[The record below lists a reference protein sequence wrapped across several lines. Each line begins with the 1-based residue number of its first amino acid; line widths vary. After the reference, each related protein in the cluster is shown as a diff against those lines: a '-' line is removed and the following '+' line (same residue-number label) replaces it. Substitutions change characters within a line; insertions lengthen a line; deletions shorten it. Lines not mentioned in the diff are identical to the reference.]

1 MDLESVFVEELE
13 LLDLLPPLPPKI
25 PQASVR
31 PGRDSTEISRRVI
44 ARAHIAHVM
53 EALSDRGL
61 GAEAHYVEP
70 YLLDHLRRNCR
81 PNTIKTNGGAVL
93 SFLSYLKQID
103 RVPLETV
110 TREDIS
116 AFIEHEQDRGL
127 MPRSVSGRLRSVH
140 AFLNFLVQRDWIS
153 PNVLKRKMRI
163 KIPESL
169 PRAIDPE
176 DIKKLLSV
184 IRDKRDRA
192 LILVLL
198 RSGMRIGEVLSLTL
212 EDLQLKEKRIEIYEA
227 PKNRVGRVVY
237 ISDDAHRAL
246 SRWLEYRRPERYL
259 FYGLHGQPLCYEAA
273 RAIFKKHLVKAKL
286 SNKGYTIHCLR
297 HTYASELLNA
307 GMRLECLQQLLGH
320 SNIEMTRR
328 YARLTD
334 VTRKEE
340 YFRAMS
346 VIEKGG
352 VNGNY
357 RCAHQL
363 P

>member
-1 MDLESVFVEELE
+1 MNLESVSVEDREFF
-13 LLDLLPPLPPKI
+13 DLLPPLPPKI
-25 PQASVR
+25 PQAAVR
-31 PGRDSTEISRRVI
+31 PGRDSTEFNRRAV
-44 ARAHIAHVM
+44 ARAHIAYVM
-53 EALSDRGL
+53 KALSDRGL
-61 GAEAHYVEP
+61 GAQSHYVEP

-81 PNTIKTNGGAVL
+81 PTTIRTNGGAVL
-93 SFLSYLKQID
+93 IFLSFLEEIG
-103 RVPLETV
+103 RTPLETV

-127 MPRSVSGRLRSVH
+127 KPTSVCGRLRSVH
-140 AFLNFLVQRDWIS
+140 AFLSFLIERDCIS
-153 PNVLKRKMRI
+153 PDVLKRKMRI

-169 PRAIDPE
+169 PRAIDPQ
-176 DIKKLLSV
+176 DIKKLLAL

-198 RSGMRIGEVLSLTL
+198 RSGMRIGELLGLTL
-212 EDLQLKEKRIEIYEA
+212 QDLQLKEKRIEIYEA

-246 SRWLEYRRPERYL
+246 SRWLECRKPARWL
-259 FYGLHGQPLCYEAA
+259 FYGWNEGPLGYEAA
-273 RAIFKKHLVKAKL
+273 RAMFRKYLLKAKL
-286 SNKGYTIHCLR
+286 SNKGYTLHCLR

-334 VTRKEE
+334 ITRKEE
-340 YFRAMS
+340 YFKAMA

-352 VNGNY
+352 VHGIY
-357 RCAHQL
+357 RGAHPL

>member
-1 MDLESVFVEELE
+1 MDLRSVFVEDPEF
-13 LLDLLPPLPPKI
+13 LDLLPPLPSKI
-25 PQASVR
+25 PHVSLR
-31 PGRDSTEISRRVI
+31 PGRDSTEVDRRAV

-53 EALSDRGL
+53 KSLSDRGL
-61 GAEAHYVEP
+61 GAQAHHVEH

-81 PNTIKTNGGAVL
+81 PSTIQTNGIAVL
-93 SFLSYLKQID
+93 SFLSYLKEIG
-103 RVPLETV
+103 RSPLEAV
-110 TREDIS
+110 IREDIA

-127 MPRSVSGRLRSVH
+127 KPTSVSGRLRSIH
-140 AFLNFLVQRDWIS
+140 AFLNFLVQRDCIS
-153 PNVLKRKMRI
+153 PNVLKRKIRI
-163 KIPESL
+163 KIPDSL

-176 DIKKLLSV
+176 DIKKLLAV
-184 IRDKRDRA
+184 IRTTRDRA

-198 RSGMRIGEVLSLTL
+198 RSGMRIGELLSLTL

-227 PKNRVGRVVY
+227 QKNRVGRVVY

-246 SRWLEYRRPERYL
+246 SRWMECRKSKRYL
-259 FYGLHGQPLCYEAA
+259 FYGFGGGPLCYEAA
-273 RAIFKKHLVKAKL
+273 RALFRKYLIKAKL
-286 SNKGYTIHCLR
+286 SDKGYTLHCLR

-340 YFRAMS
+340 YFKAMAI
-346 VIEKGG
+346 IEKGG
-352 VNGNY
+352 VNGHY
-357 RCAHQL
+357 RGDHQL